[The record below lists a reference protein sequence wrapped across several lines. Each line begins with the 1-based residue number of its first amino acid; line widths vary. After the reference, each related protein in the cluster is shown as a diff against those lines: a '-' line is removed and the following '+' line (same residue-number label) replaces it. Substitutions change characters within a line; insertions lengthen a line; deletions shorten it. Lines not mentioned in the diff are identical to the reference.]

1 LDNSITGDEVKGSV
15 VEGQRF
21 PEVDNL
27 NQIGDLRMEAFG
39 QAYIL
44 FHRIDAISLISP
56 SVK

>member
-1 LDNSITGDEVKGSV
+1 MDNSITGDEVKGTV

-27 NQIGDLRMEAFG
+27 NQIGDLRVETFG

-44 FHRIDAISLISP
+44 FDCIDAISLISP